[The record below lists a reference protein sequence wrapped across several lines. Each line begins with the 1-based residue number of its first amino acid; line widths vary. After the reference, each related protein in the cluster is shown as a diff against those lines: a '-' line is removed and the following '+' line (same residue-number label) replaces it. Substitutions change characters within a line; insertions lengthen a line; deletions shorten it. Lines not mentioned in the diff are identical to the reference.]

1 MTPAQPVPGAPYG
14 ARFELD
20 VLGRNVVHPMDKP
33 FAEDPANFL
42 RGLDTLQ
49 AELAAEAGLPRSR
62 PCIVCETPCRTEGQL
77 CTACAAAGCRVTD
90 DEVIVT
96 IGIEVPEAFRR

>member
-1 MTPAQPVPGAPYG
+1 MSERLPGI
-14 ARFELD
+14 D
-20 VLGRNVVHPMDKP
+20 MDTS
-33 FAEDPANFL
+33 FADDPANFL

-62 PCIVCETPCRTEGQL
+62 PCLVCETPCRTEGQL

-90 DEVIVT
+90 TEVIVS
-96 IGIEVPEAFRR
+96 IDIKIPDSLR